1 MLNGYWP
8 NGPSMVKKITR
19 PCTLKCKYCDE
30 LFTYDRRVQT
40 GIHEGK
46 WMGRARSSCGSTKC
60 EKLKAEASKERAK
73 KRYLNRKARK
83 ELEAK
88 HDVMR
93 DEVPKEPLT
102 AVFEMLGVP
111 LENSRG
117 GFNSAIYSKGDCI
130 NLYKQV
136 KQLLEPTT
144 EALLWEIADM
154 IADYNSR
161 PDAKS
166 KLGLSITESDL

>member
-1 MLNGYWP
+1 
-8 NGPSMVKKITR
+8 MVKKITR
-19 PCTLKCKYCDE
+19 PCTLKCEYCNE
-30 LFTYDRRVQT
+30 MFTYDRRVQT

-60 EKLKAEASKERAK
+60 EKLKTEASKERAK
-73 KRYLNRKARK
+73 KRYLNKKAEK
-83 ELEAK
+83 ELRVR

-93 DEVPKEPLT
+93 DERPPKQPLK
-102 AVFEMLGVP
+102 AVFEMLGIP
-111 LENSRG
+111 LDGPVVTGYRNNSV
-117 GFNSAIYSKGDCI
+117 DCI

-144 EALLWEIADM
+144 EALLWEITEM
-154 IADYNSR
+154 IGDYNSR

-166 KLGLSITESDL
+166 KLGLSITESDR

>member
-1 MLNGYWP
+1 MENGAVSTRKRP

-19 PCTLKCKYCDE
+19 PCTLKCRYCDE

-60 EKLKAEASKERAK
+60 EELKAEASKERAK
-73 KRYLNRKARK
+73 KRYLNKKAEK
-83 ELEAK
+83 ELKAK

-93 DEVPKEPLT
+93 DDVLET
-102 AVFEMLGVP
+102 VFNMLGIPVQP
-111 LENSRG
+111 NYRWNELITAAGCKALHDSIKNM
-117 GFNSAIYSKGDCI
+117 
-130 NLYKQV
+130 V
-136 KQLLEPTT
+136 EPTT
-144 EALLWEIADM
+144 EALLWEIAEM

-166 KLGLSITESDL
+166 KLGLSITESDR

>member
-1 MLNGYWP
+1 
-8 NGPSMVKKITR
+8 MVKKITR

-60 EKLKAEASKERAK
+60 EKLKTEASKERAK
-73 KRYLNRKARK
+73 KRYLNKKAEE
-83 ELEAK
+83 ELKAK
-88 HDVMR
+88 HDVMF
-93 DEVPKEPLT
+93 DDVLET
-102 AVFEMLGVP
+102 VFNMLGIPVRP
-111 LENSRG
+111 NYRWNELITVAGCKALHDSIKNM
-117 GFNSAIYSKGDCI
+117 I
-130 NLYKQV
+130 
-136 KQLLEPTT
+136 EPTT
-144 EALLWEIADM
+144 EALLWEIAEM
-154 IADYNSR
+154 ISDYNER

>member
-1 MLNGYWP
+1 
-8 NGPSMVKKITR
+8 MVKKITR
-19 PCTLKCKYCDE
+19 PCTIKCEYCNE

-40 GIHEGK
+40 GIHKGK

-73 KRYLNRKARK
+73 KRYLNKKAEK
-83 ELEAK
+83 ELKAK

-93 DEVPKEPLT
+93 DEVPKHPLK

-117 GFNSAIYSKGDCI
+117 GFILKNDCILIHFRDEI

-166 KLGLSITESDL
+166 KLGLSITESDR